1 MLFIISLMDFFD
13 TEKRLYNLAVDWST
27 IEIIE
32 PFYCCKEVRK
42 LITAIFLGSL
52 STVVGDL

>member
-1 MLFIISLMDFFD
+1 MDFFD
-13 TEKRLYNLAVDWST
+13 TEKRLYNLAVDLST

-42 LITAIFLGSL
+42 LIIAIFLGSL
-52 STVVGDL
+52 STVVGTYS